1 MYFND
6 LDYKKFLED
15 IVFLTQDKE
24 KFKNFNKKL
33 KDEFFLFINK
43 QNNKKNS

>member
-24 KFKNFNKKL
+24 KFKKRYIKL
-33 KDEFFLFINK
+33 KYILIK
-43 QNNKKNS
+43 KKN